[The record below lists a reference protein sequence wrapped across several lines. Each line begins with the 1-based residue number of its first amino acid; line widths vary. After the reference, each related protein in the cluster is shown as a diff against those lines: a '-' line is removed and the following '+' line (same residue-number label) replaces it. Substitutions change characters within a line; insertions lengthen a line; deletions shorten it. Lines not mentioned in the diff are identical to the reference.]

1 MSPLHTDGVIINGI
15 CPAARQN
22 NIQSEVNRIK
32 WDYTLMEYFW
42 MYQAWEPVHSSEGFT
57 TVGSQW
63 HSWAAQSW
71 SLAAAGRLPR
81 QPRPA
86 GALPLTHHQGK
97 DREGMTVDNKLHLL
111 SHTCHMGE
119 CGPIQTRAGCV
130 CVGLSWVP
138 TGYHVSAPA
147 LKWHKCQRYALT
159 VNMVSG
165 CKDE

>member
-1 MSPLHTDGVIINGI
+1 MSPLHTNGVIINGI

-42 MYQAWEPVHSSEGFT
+42 MCQAWEPVHSSEGFT
-57 TVGSQW
+57 TVGSQR

-86 GALPLTHHQGK
+86 RALPLTHHQGK
-97 DREGMTVDNKLHLL
+97 DWEWITGDNKLHLP
-111 SHTCHMGE
+111 SHTCHMGQRE
-119 CGPIQTRAGCV
+119 PIQTHAGCV
-130 CVGLSWVP
+130 CVRLSSVP
-138 TGYHVSAPA
+138 TGCCVSAGSEND
-147 LKWHKCQRYALT
+147 LT
-159 VNMVSG
+159 VNMVSVY
-165 CKDE
+165 KDE